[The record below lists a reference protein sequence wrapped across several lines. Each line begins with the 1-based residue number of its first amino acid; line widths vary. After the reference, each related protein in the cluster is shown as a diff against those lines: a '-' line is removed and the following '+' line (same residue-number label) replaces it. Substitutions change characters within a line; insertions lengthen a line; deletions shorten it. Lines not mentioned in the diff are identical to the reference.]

1 MCRPDPQAPHFS
13 WDRAPRAVKGIE
25 AQFGR
30 PVLVHYS
37 PNPGTAVDPNI
48 LCQNLKSLGVN
59 EMSEPRFSVGQK
71 VRYSPS
77 VTQDRQSG
85 AGFFEIISM
94 PDERVGHSYRI
105 RHVSISRV
113 SIN

>member
-1 MCRPDPQAPHFS
+1 MLD
-13 WDRAPRAVKGIE
+13 
-25 AQFGR
+25 
-30 PVLVHYS
+30 HYS

-48 LCQNLKSLGVN
+48 LCQNLKTLGVN
-59 EMSEPRFSVGQK
+59 EMSGPRFSVGQK

-85 AGFFEIISM
+85 AGFFEIIRSM

-105 RHVSISRV
+105 RHVSDGHERIAREHQLDEDEEV
-113 SIN
+113 

>member
-1 MCRPDPQAPHFS
+1 MRRNALESARPTANAL
-13 WDRAPRAVKGIE
+13 R
-25 AQFGR
+25 
-30 PVLVHYS
+30 LVVERS
-37 PNPGTAVDPNI
+37 VDPNI

-85 AGFFEIISM
+85 AGFFEIIRSM

-105 RHVSISRV
+105 RHVSDGHERIAREHQLNEEV
-113 SIN
+113 